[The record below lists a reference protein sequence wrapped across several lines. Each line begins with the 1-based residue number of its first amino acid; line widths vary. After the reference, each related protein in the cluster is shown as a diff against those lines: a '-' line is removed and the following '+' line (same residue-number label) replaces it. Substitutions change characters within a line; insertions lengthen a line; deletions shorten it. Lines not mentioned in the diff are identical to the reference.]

1 MTDHAA
7 KWDDLAVRLATSAV
21 LMLVGVSAIWA
32 GGYWFILL
40 ACVVSG
46 VMVWELVRMV
56 SPSNPDKAVRIGIGT
71 GLAVLL
77 AVHAPVAIAL
87 LIILGTTIW
96 TGLRMPERRRVYA
109 AYALG
114 IMVASW
120 GLPLFRDSNGSTW
133 LFWLVIVVA
142 ATDVFGYFGGRMIGG
157 RKFWPAISPKKTWAG
172 VLAGWVAA
180 ALVGAAFLGVT
191 QAQGELILFSILVSF
206 ASQLGDIAESA
217 VKRAMKV
224 KDSSRLLPG
233 HGGLWDRFDGL
244 LGGSLIM
251 LLLSYAYHAP
261 AVAF

>member
-1 MTDHAA
+1 MSDHAA
-7 KWDDLAVRLATSAV
+7 KWDDLALRLGTSAA
-21 LMLVGVSAIWA
+21 LLIIGVFAIWA
-32 GGYWFILL
+32 GGYWFIGL
-40 ACVVSG
+40 ACLTSG

-56 SPSNPDKAVRIGIGT
+56 SPSNPDKALRVGAGT
-71 GLAVLL
+71 GAAVLL

-109 AYALG
+109 TYALG
-114 IMVASW
+114 ILVAGW
-120 GLPLFRDSNGSTW
+120 GLTLFRDTNGSTW
-133 LFWLVIVVA
+133 IFWLVFVVA
-142 ATDVFGYFGGRMIGG
+142 ATDVFGYFGGRLIGG
-157 RKFWPAISPKKTWAG
+157 RKFWPSISPKKTWAG

-180 ALVGAAFLGVT
+180 ALVGAAFLGT
-191 QAQGELILFSILVSF
+191 TNAQGEIILFSILVSF

-217 VKRAMKV
+217 AKRAMKV

-244 LGGSLIM
+244 LGGALLM
-251 LLLSYAYHAP
+251 LALSYVYHAP